1 MSSVWEVSE
10 NIRRLA
16 AIMHTVP
23 IMIADVHGP
32 NPMFIEELL
41 VKRGQMRSGESIKDA
56 IIRNYGE
63 STFKKCEAL
72 LGVCPFENETKGDS
86 DEK

>member
-1 MSSVWEVSE
+1 MSIVWEVSE

-41 VKRGQMRSGESIKDA
+41 VKRGQYNRNEDGASILDA
-56 IIRNYGE
+56 VEKYCG
-63 STFKKCEAL
+63 KEAAMICL
-72 LGVCPFENETKGDS
+72 S
-86 DEK
+86 

>member
-10 NIRRLA
+10 NTRRLA
-16 AIMHTVP
+16 AIMYTAP

-41 VKRGQMRSGESIKDA
+41 VKRGQYNRNKDGVSILDA
-56 IIRNYGE
+56 VEKHYG
-63 STFKKCEAL
+63 KEAARICL
-72 LGVCPFENETKGDS
+72 S
-86 DEK
+86 